1 MKIKKILVACAF
13 SLLASVASAQ
23 IGDYRNDLCFGVSV
37 GATMNK
43 MGFEPLI
50 TQKFHVAPT
59 VGLTFRYT
67 SEKFLSACCALQ
79 VELNYTR
86 LGWTEDI
93 MDHNSKPLPDTF
105 KSNLDYLQMPFLARL
120 AWGKEQ
126 RGAQFFFLVGPQVG
140 YCLSQSKEFSDEW
153 TLTFTGVPDR
163 PNNLYAQYELPVKH
177 KFDYGITGGIGVELN
192 TKSGHFLIEGRY
204 YYGLADV
211 FGNSKKD
218 VFSRSNHGAIMAKL
232 SYLFDLN

>member
-93 MDHNSKPLPDTF
+93 MDHNSQPLPDTF
-105 KSNLDYLQMPFLARL
+105 KSNLD
-120 AWGKEQ
+120 
-126 RGAQFFFLVGPQVG
+126 
-140 YCLSQSKEFSDEW
+140 
-153 TLTFTGVPDR
+153 
-163 PNNLYAQYELPVKH
+163 
-177 KFDYGITGGIGVELN
+177 
-192 TKSGHFLIEGRY
+192 
-204 YYGLADV
+204 
-211 FGNSKKD
+211 
-218 VFSRSNHGAIMAKL
+218 
-232 SYLFDLN
+232 